1 MANYTVDEFIIQ
13 LGFNENVSKNLQRL
27 ESRTLKVAERIESR
41 LNKAFTPKGNFNGVI
56 QSANIASKNINKAF
70 SKSMSFDETG
80 KSSVK
85 SVENAAKAS
94 AKRIKDMYQD
104 AYGAKGKGRSNPPAG
119 KPQGRGSD
127 LTAANSIRS
136 LANTQFYSNLTRRLE
151 GMGSTG
157 QARAMKLR
165 QQGLC

>member
-27 ESRTLKVAERIESR
+27 ESRTLKVAERIEKINR
-41 LNKAFTPKGNFNGVI
+41 AFTPKGNFNSVI
-56 QSANIASKNINKAF
+56 QSANNASKQINRAF
-70 SKSMSFDETG
+70 SKSMNFDEAG

-127 LTAANSIRS
+127 LTASNSIRS
-136 LANTQFYSNLTRRLE
+136 LANTQFYSNLTRRLKVWV
-151 GMGSTG
+151 
-157 QARAMKLR
+157 QLDK
-165 QQGLC
+165 QGR